1 MFCKNCGAKLNE
13 GDAFCINCGAK
24 TETPA
29 KPEDKKSQQAFQSLS
44 YSSEAQGPEIAPDAA
59 ESTPINSYTKSKKKT
74 GVIAGIISGIVAV
87 ALIVVVL
94 VVALGGGIGASS
106 PEKAVKGFFAA
117 LQDLDFEAMVDYYAG
132 FTLTDLEDE
141 FDLPAGSSRKDI
153 AKAMKEE
160 VLTDSEAKYI
170 MEYLKTI
177 EIKVGKV
184 SDTYNKTDEMFERY
198 LDNFI
203 DDYGFDPSDYKIE
216 CFAEVEYSIMG
227 FTKSL
232 LCVKIDGKWFLT
244 DTDF

>member
-94 VVALGGGIGASS
+94 VVALGRHRRILAGKSGCGIFRC
-106 PEKAVKGFFAA
+106 VTGF
-117 LQDLDFEAMVDYYAG
+117 G
-132 FTLTDLEDE
+132 F
-141 FDLPAGSSRKDI
+141 
-153 AKAMKEE
+153 
-160 VLTDSEAKYI
+160 
-170 MEYLKTI
+170 
-177 EIKVGKV
+177 
-184 SDTYNKTDEMFERY
+184 
-198 LDNFI
+198 
-203 DDYGFDPSDYKIE
+203 
-216 CFAEVEYSIMG
+216 
-227 FTKSL
+227 
-232 LCVKIDGKWFLT
+232 
-244 DTDF
+244 